1 MEARK
6 SFEDMAVYL
15 RGIRPPDH
23 LAFDRMVRTVLFWLD
38 THRIKE
44 PAVFLEQEGKEY
56 QAFTL
61 YLESVLGAVPL
72 ITPEFLKSMV
82 GFAASTR

>member
-44 PAVFLEQEGKEY
+44 LPVFLAQEGKEY
-56 QAFTL
+56 QTFIL
-61 YLESVLGAVPL
+61 FIESVLGTAPL